1 MNPCTWSKPANTCQL
16 RYHTLWV
23 GDQGKGDH
31 EDEEDG
37 GRSRRGK
44 GMVREK
50 VGEIKK
56 GEGIIREKVER
67 SREGGNG

>member
-1 MNPCTWSKPANTCQL
+1 
-16 RYHTLWV
+16 
-23 GDQGKGDH
+23 
-31 EDEEDG
+31 
-37 GRSRRGK
+37 
-44 GMVREK
+44 MVREK